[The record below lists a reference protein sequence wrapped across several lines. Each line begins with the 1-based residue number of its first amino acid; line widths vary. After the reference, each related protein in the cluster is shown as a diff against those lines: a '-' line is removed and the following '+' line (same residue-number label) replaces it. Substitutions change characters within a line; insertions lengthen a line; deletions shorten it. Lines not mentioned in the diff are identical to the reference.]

1 MSRRV
6 VAKGVAEGL
15 KKSAENTAIASK
27 DPDEAAATVARVQ
40 REPAASP
47 ARVQREPGDASLLQR
62 ARDDAILLQQQG
74 KIEEAI
80 EKWRSIAN
88 LVGEEDRQ
96 LRALAWFAIG
106 SLHSEGEGAD
116 LEASLDAY
124 TRGIA
129 LNPAFAEAYYTNRA
143 PWEDLNR
150 HADAIGITARPS
162 PEPGLRRSR
171 GIATLAATPMPS
183 RITARPSRS
192 TMPAPTTIRPEGGP
206 RRQPAIADYKA
217 IAAEPDRC
225 QGPTIAATRR
235 TPSPP
240 ADAIA
245 DYSQAIAL
253 NPTHAG
259 AYNNRGIAEGPRP
272 PRRCHRGLQP
282 GHRAELPG
290 PTIIAASRR
299 RPSPTADA
307 IADYSQAI
315 ALNPALAGVYYNRG
329 NAKREGGRINEAR
342 EDYQRA
348 LNLAQEAGDENI
360 VMRAKHRLSRRD
372 NNEAS

>member
-1 MSRRV
+1 MESPSQPPPPPLEPDVEIESPHRPLAGRESPRPEKGVHWPAVSDV
-6 VAKGVAEGL
+6 VGILSLIGFLFFGWLNYRNSGKDVEGVAEGL

-129 LNPAFAEAYYTNRA
+129 LNPAFAEAYYTNRGTVK
-143 PWEDLNR
+143 EDLNR
-150 HADAIGITARPS
+150 HADAIADYSQAIALNPAFA
-162 PEPGLRRSR
+162 EAYYNR
-171 GIATLAATPMPS
+171 GIAK
-183 RITARPSRS
+183 
-192 TMPAPTTIRPEGGP
+192 
-206 RRQPAIADYKA
+206 KA
-217 IAAEPDRC
+217 LGR
-225 QGPTIAATRR
+225 
-235 TPSPP
+235 P

-259 AYNNRGIAEGPRP
+259 AYNNRGIAKKALGRP
-272 PRRCHRGLQP
+272 
-282 GHRAELPG
+282 
-290 PTIIAASRR
+290 
-299 RPSPTADA
+299 ADA